1 MKKVLLILATSLFH
15 TLTYAQGY
23 ISGICGK
30 DVVWS
35 FDGKTLSINNVSKNK
50 SDADMNNSDIKN
62 KPDAVM
68 DNYDTKKYRAPW
80 LEKGLDVRN
89 VRIGAGITAIGSCA
103 FANLPNLNEV
113 VFESNDIQT
122 IEWGA
127 FYNCVRLSNISLP
140 NTIRRIG
147 TIAFANCR
155 TMNAIKIPDQCHVQD
170 QAFLNC
176 SSVRSIE
183 VSPTASLGEYV
194 FAGEITIDGK
204 VRHTLY
210 NYEVGRLPNY
220 INSGNC
226 HSYGFAKDVI
236 ERLRNGKTQDMVDY
250 DYITS
255 EVDSVIPRNSMVQ
268 EDLYALIIGNEN
280 YRFVPGVPFAI
291 HDARVFSEYCEKT
304 LGIPSQNIHVC
315 EDATKQLIIDDEFG
329 WLESIEDKGSKRL
342 IVYYAGH
349 GVPDTKKQNKAYLL
363 PTDVRGTKPQNGISL
378 DDFYGKLGE
387 MAFQQTS
394 VFLDA
399 CFSGINRNNE
409 SVNEGLRGVEIV
421 AEEGTISEGNMV
433 VFSAAQGN
441 ETAQGF
447 QEQGHGLFTYY
458 LLKSLQETDGNIYFG
473 DLSDNLKSKV
483 SQRAKQLKLR
493 KPQTPSTNASNTLED
508 TWRNLTF

>member
-1 MKKVLLILATSLFH
+1 MKKVLLFILAAFLFH
-15 TLTYAQGY
+15 CHTYAQGQ
-23 ISGICGK
+23 ISGTCGK
-30 DVVWS
+30 DVAWS
-35 FDGKTLSINNVSKNK
+35 FDGKTLSISNVSKK
-50 SDADMNNSDIKN
+50 RLKVTI
-62 KPDAVM
+62 
-68 DNYDTKKYRAPW
+68 DNYDTKKHKAPW
-80 LEKGLDVRN
+80 LKKGLDVRN
-89 VRIGAGITAIGSCA
+89 VRIGAGITTIGSCA
-103 FANLPNLNEV
+103 FANLGNLNEV
-113 VFESNDIQT
+113 VFESNSLQS

-140 NTIRRIG
+140 NTVRKIG

-194 FAGEITIDGK
+194 FAGETTIDGQI
-204 VRHTLY
+204 RHTLY
-210 NYEVGRLPNY
+210 NYEVRRLPNY

-236 ERLRNGKTQDMVDY
+236 ERFRNGKTQNMAVDY

-255 EVDSVIPRNSMVQ
+255 EVDSIIPGNAMVRQ
-268 EDLYALIIGNEN
+268 DLYALIIGNEN
-280 YRFVPGVPFAI
+280 YRFVPGVPYAI

-304 LGIPSQNIHVC
+304 LGIPAENIHVC
-315 EDATKQLIIDDEFG
+315 EDATKQLIMDDEFG
-329 WLESIEDKGSKRL
+329 WLESIGDKGSKRL

-349 GVPDTKKQNKAYLL
+349 GVPDTKERNKAYLL
-363 PTDVRGTKPQNGISL
+363 PTDVRGTKPENGISL

-387 MAFQQTS
+387 MSFKQTS

-399 CFSGINRNNE
+399 CFSGINRDNE

-421 AEEGTISEGNMV
+421 AEEGKISDGNMV

-458 LLKSLQETDGNIYFG
+458 LLKELQESGGYILFG
-473 DLSDNLKSKV
+473 DLSDNLRNNV
-483 SQRAKQLKLR
+483 SQRAMQLKLR
-493 KPQTPSTNASNTLED
+493 KPQTPSTNASNALED
-508 TWRNLTF
+508 AWRNLTF